1 MYEILTFQNIF
12 IYCRTSNNLLHH
24 ILVSKNKFRKIHLV
38 EMDRRDC
45 PLSSGTKIKLIAL
58 VVVEINASIYLD
70 YEKVHVFYEQ
80 KSLGCEVLM
89 VRTLC
94 VYHTS
99 GEHIP
104 KWRSDWFLFWMDK
117 RAFNRPNFKPSQ
129 LCNNSRNFQAK
140 NKKHMQK
147 WKLHV
152 AKMCV
157 TSNLWKFYVANCAC
171 STIIV
176 HINRAPNL
184 YRACLC

>member
-1 MYEILTFQNIF
+1 
-12 IYCRTSNNLLHH
+12 
-24 ILVSKNKFRKIHLV
+24 
-38 EMDRRDC
+38 MDRRDC

-104 KWRSDWFLFWMDK
+104 K
-117 RAFNRPNFKPSQ
+117 
-129 LCNNSRNFQAK
+129 
-140 NKKHMQK
+140 
-147 WKLHV
+147 
-152 AKMCV
+152 
-157 TSNLWKFYVANCAC
+157 
-171 STIIV
+171 
-176 HINRAPNL
+176 
-184 YRACLC
+184 